1 MDISQSQKDDV
12 TVVALAGRFDAQSAG
27 DAEDTL
33 KAALEADAKKILV
46 DMNEVEYIS
55 SAGLRVLLSTAK
67 KLAGVS
73 GKLVLCGLK
82 PYVREVFEVA
92 GFTTIFMIL
101 PDVDEGV
108 KAF

>member
-46 DMNEVEYIS
+46 DMDEVEYIS

>member
-27 DAEDTL
+27 NAEETL
-33 KAALEADAKKILV
+33 KAALEAGAKKILV
-46 DMNEVEYIS
+46 DMDQVEYIS

>member
-1 MDISQSQKDDV
+1 MDISQSQKDEV

-27 DAEDTL
+27 SAEDAL
-33 KAALEADAKKILV
+33 KTVMEAGTKKILV
-46 DMNEVEYIS
+46 DMDLVEYIS

-67 KLAGVS
+67 KLTGMS

>member
-1 MDISQSQKDDV
+1 MDISQSQKEDV
-12 TVVALAGRFDAQSAG
+12 TMVALAGRFDAQSAG
-27 DAEDTL
+27 DVEESF
-33 KAALEADAKKILV
+33 KIALDGGANKILV
-46 DMNEVEYIS
+46 DMAEVEYIS

-67 KLAGVS
+67 KLTGSS

-101 PDVDEGV
+101 PDLDEGLQ
-108 KAF
+108 AF

>member
-12 TVVALAGRFDAQSAG
+12 TVVALTGRFDAQSAG

-33 KAALEADAKKILV
+33 KAALEGGAKKILV
-46 DMNEVEYIS
+46 DMDQVEYIS

>member
-1 MDISQSQKDDV
+1 MDISQSQKEDV

-27 DAEDTL
+27 DVEDSFKT
-33 KAALEADAKKILV
+33 ALDGGANKILV
-46 DMNEVEYIS
+46 DMAEVEYIS

-67 KLAGVS
+67 KLTGSS

-101 PDVDEGV
+101 PDLDEGLQ
-108 KAF
+108 AF

>member
-1 MDISQSQKDDV
+1 MEISQNQKNDV

-27 DAEDTL
+27 NAEETL
-33 KAALEADAKKILV
+33 KKVLEADGTKILI
-46 DMNEVEYIS
+46 DMSQVEYIS

-92 GFTTIFMIL
+92 GFTSIFMIL
-101 PDVDEGV
+101 PDEAQGLQ
-108 KAF
+108 AF

>member
-33 KAALEADAKKILV
+33 KTALEADAKKILV
-46 DMNEVEYIS
+46 DMSQVEYIS

>member
-12 TVVALAGRFDAQSAG
+12 SVVGLAGRFDAQSAG
-27 DAEDTL
+27 EVEDHFKT
-33 KAALEADAKKILV
+33 ALDGGAKNILV
-46 DMNEVEYIS
+46 DMAEVEYIS

-67 KLAGVS
+67 KLTGLN

-101 PDVDEGV
+101 PDVDQGL

>member
-1 MDISQSQKDDV
+1 MDISQSQKEDV

-27 DAEDTL
+27 DVEDNF
-33 KAALEADAKKILV
+33 KSALDDGANKILV
-46 DMNEVEYIS
+46 DMAEVEYIS

-67 KLAGVS
+67 KLTGSS

-82 PYVREVFEVA
+82 PYVLEVFEVA

-101 PDVDEGV
+101 PDLNEGLQ
-108 KAF
+108 AF